1 MFCVVNQINAL
12 TVINEIN
19 NTILFID
26 TDIYLR
32 CMTIHHYSAHG
43 HTFKDNKFRVSTI
56 ITISHTTPVYLSI
69 ILILTG
75 SSVVNT
81 VF

>member
-1 MFCVVNQINAL
+1 MLCVVNQINAL

-32 CMTIHHYSAHG
+32 CMTIQHYSARG

-56 ITISHTTPVYLSI
+56 IRSHMRQVYLSI